1 MNQNQ
6 SNISNCISNSIIFN
20 LKKLIGMKKIFIV
33 LLSLLAVLTVN
44 AQTNLTDQTQTFV
57 PYWTIGIQNGIA
69 QSYGFVNNKNFFS
82 KLSKES
88 KQSFGLSIERQL
100 SPLFSLKAKYSN
112 SSYFSNGNRLLND
125 LNDYNLIST
134 GKINE
139 FGIYGSVDLKRLFRK
154 NKNKESKW
162 NVYVSAGIGYSNWKS
177 DLKNKVLDEDTLVA
191 YSKNSTI
198 YDIRKKDTSSINAFS
213 KFTFPLAFGVNYKIL
228 DGFSIS
234 LEHTIHFM
242 NTGLLDVYSDGF
254 TNHYTTTTI
263 GISVKLDKMG
273 SGHQKKKNVVSVS
286 TTPKQTKQEKKSERS
301 SSKGTS
307 KAMPELQEYTDYNAL
322 LPPPT
327 PKVDTSL
334 KAKPALTNANKN
346 VWAAEKDSG
355 RVEITGGKNLTNAV
369 VKDTV
374 PMVTGLVP
382 SYRIQIQA
390 SKTYIPADAVI
401 KKQGLIEK
409 LSVEL
414 RSDGWYRYY
423 VGQFT
428 SLPEAKKK
436 LAEMRA
442 KGIKDSFVVS
452 FKSNK
457 REIIK

>member
-1 MNQNQ
+1 M
-6 SNISNCISNSIIFN
+6 
-20 LKKLIGMKKIFIV
+20 GMKKIFIV

-44 AQTNLTDQTQTFV
+44 AQTKLTDQTQTFV
-57 PYWTIGIQNGIA
+57 PYWTIGIQNGFA

-82 KLSKES
+82 KLNKES

-100 SPLFSLKAKYSN
+100 SPLISLKAKYSN
-112 SSYFSNGNRLLND
+112 SSYFSNGNRLFND

-139 FGIYGSVDLKRLFRK
+139 FGIYGSVDLNKLFRK
-154 NKNKESKW
+154 NKNEENKW

-177 DLKNKVLDEDTLVA
+177 DLKNKVLDNDTLVA
-191 YSKNSTI
+191 YIKNSTL
-198 YDIRKKDTSSINAFS
+198 YDIRKNDTSSINASS

-263 GISVKLDKMG
+263 GISIKLDKMG
-273 SGHQKKKNVVSVS
+273 SGHQKKNNVASVS
-286 TTPKQTKQEKKSERS
+286 TIPTQEKKSAIS
-301 SSKGTS
+301 SSKKIP
-307 KAMPELQEYTDYNAL
+307 KAMPELQEYTGYNAL

-327 PKVDTSL
+327 PKIDTSL
-334 KAKPALTNANKN
+334 KAKLALTNANKN
-346 VWAAEKDSG
+346 VWAAESDSG

-369 VKDTV
+369 VKDTA

-401 KKQGLIEK
+401 KKQGLNEK